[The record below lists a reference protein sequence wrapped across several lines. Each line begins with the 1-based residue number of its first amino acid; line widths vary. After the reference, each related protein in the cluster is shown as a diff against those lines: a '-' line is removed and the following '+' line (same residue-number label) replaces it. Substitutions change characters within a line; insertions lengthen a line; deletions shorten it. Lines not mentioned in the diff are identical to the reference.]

1 MILNACA
8 SLVNII
14 TGSHD
19 GPRKRFW
26 REAPGLARDG
36 FVLQSDFLYGNLAE
50 GTLEKQLVKIGENL
64 WPWPC
69 VVADCGPSG

>member
-8 SLVNII
+8 SLVNNITDI

-26 REAPGLARDG
+26 RLGAKPQVWRGTDLFFNLIFFMETWLKAREAAG
-36 FVLQSDFLYGNLAE
+36 Y
-50 GTLEKQLVKIGENL
+50 TLVI
-64 WPWPC
+64 
-69 VVADCGPSG
+69 